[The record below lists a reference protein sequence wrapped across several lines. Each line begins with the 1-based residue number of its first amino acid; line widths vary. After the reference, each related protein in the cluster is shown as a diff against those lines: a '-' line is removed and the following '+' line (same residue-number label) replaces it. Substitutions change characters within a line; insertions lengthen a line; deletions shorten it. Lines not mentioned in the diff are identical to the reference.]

1 MSCTCVTK
9 SAVLIISRARYSQL
23 PGDKEESNR
32 EQCELLMAFSKIACA
47 GAQCLKSSGALPGTW
62 KDNICAVCDAAGVQR
77 VDKPKYWDADP
88 GNKTWKDV
96 MAGMLAIIEQE
107 RFEKSAKSR
116 VLMAVAIGRVFNHL
130 SSADYLSLSSSLG
143 EWLLKTLT
151 RSLREARI
159 AAS

>member
-1 MSCTCVTK
+1 M
-9 SAVLIISRARYSQL
+9 
-23 PGDKEESNR
+23 P
-32 EQCELLMAFSKIACA
+32 
-47 GAQCLKSSGALPGTW
+47 
-62 KDNICAVCDAAGVQR
+62 
-77 VDKPKYWDADP
+77 
-88 GNKTWKDV
+88 
-96 MAGMLAIIEQE
+96 GMLAIIEQE
-107 RFEKSAKSR
+107 RFEKSAKCR